1 MFKLFG
7 KEDFVGINYADDNAT
22 NQATTEDAGLIL
34 IWVQLQGSAHW
45 LSAGEILKVTFM
57 RQHMG
62 AMVEHLL
69 LSRAGKFQSNHAVR
83 FLRRLKC
90 AEIKRSVIAQ
100 RLCYLVSKW
109 STKNAPKMDCKLLPS
124 IQ

>member
-7 KEDFVGINYADDNAT
+7 KKDFVGINYADDNAT

-45 LSAGEILKVTFM
+45 LSAGEILKVTFIS
-57 RQHMG
+57 QHKG

-69 LSRAGKFQSNHAVR
+69 HGVTVTSGKNSKQPCCAV
-83 FLRRLKC
+83 FAEVKVRRNQTICNCSAAVLFGFKMVNLKC
-90 AEIKRSVIAQ
+90 
-100 RLCYLVSKW
+100 
-109 STKNAPKMDCKLLPS
+109 T
-124 IQ
+124 